1 MSCCSAKTIE
11 DKLQPYELR
20 SMYICQIRRLCK
32 KGVFG
37 EAINV
42 FREVNL
48 HFFLCLFVFIA
59 ADFFVISKV
68 SEFFFIDFV
77 LKLLVFFQI
86 VERLTKFTRAGF
98 VCSLFLWTYNF
109 LLFCICC
116 NNILLMD
123 NLVTYDTLDG
133 TQWRLLPFVLNLVIL
148 KLS

>member
-32 KGVFG
+32 KGLFG

-42 FREVNL
+42 FREVSL

-77 LKLLVFFQI
+77 LKFLAVFPN
-86 VERLTKFTRAGF
+86 
-98 VCSLFLWTYNF
+98 S
-109 LLFCICC
+109 
-116 NNILLMD
+116 
-123 NLVTYDTLDG
+123 
-133 TQWRLLPFVLNLVIL
+133 
-148 KLS
+148 

>member
-42 FREVNL
+42 FREVSL

-59 ADFFVISKV
+59 ADFFISKV

-77 LKLLVFFQI
+77 LKFLAVFPN
-86 VERLTKFTRAGF
+86 
-98 VCSLFLWTYNF
+98 S
-109 LLFCICC
+109 
-116 NNILLMD
+116 
-123 NLVTYDTLDG
+123 
-133 TQWRLLPFVLNLVIL
+133 
-148 KLS
+148 